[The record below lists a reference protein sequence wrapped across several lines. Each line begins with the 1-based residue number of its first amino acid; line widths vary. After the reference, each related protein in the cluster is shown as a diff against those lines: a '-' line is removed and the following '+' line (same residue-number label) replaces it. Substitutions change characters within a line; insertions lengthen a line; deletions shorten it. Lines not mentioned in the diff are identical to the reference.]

1 MNRTGFESNCHACMC
16 FHKSSFNE
24 QLGQANTVNLT
35 IFRGV
40 QGK

>member
-1 MNRTGFESNCHACMC
+1 MR

-35 IFRGV
+35 IVRGV
-40 QGK
+40 EGK